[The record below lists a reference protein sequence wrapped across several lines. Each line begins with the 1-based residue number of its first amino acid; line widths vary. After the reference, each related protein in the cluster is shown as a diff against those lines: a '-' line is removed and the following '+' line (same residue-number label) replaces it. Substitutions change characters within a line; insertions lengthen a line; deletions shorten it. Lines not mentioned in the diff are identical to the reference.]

1 MEKYYLVNLSVL
13 NIVVYFSYS
22 LVTCNWY
29 ISVLCPT
36 EANDKVFK
44 MFSGL
49 PVTTMAVATAGIIV
63 KKEKNKP
70 SEAILEFYGLEM
82 GH

>member
-1 MEKYYLVNLSVL
+1 
-13 NIVVYFSYS
+13 
-22 LVTCNWY
+22 
-29 ISVLCPT
+29 
-36 EANDKVFK
+36 

-49 PVTTMAVATAGIIV
+49 PVTTVAVATVGIIV

-82 GH
+82 GSLRGMCEVYIWGLF